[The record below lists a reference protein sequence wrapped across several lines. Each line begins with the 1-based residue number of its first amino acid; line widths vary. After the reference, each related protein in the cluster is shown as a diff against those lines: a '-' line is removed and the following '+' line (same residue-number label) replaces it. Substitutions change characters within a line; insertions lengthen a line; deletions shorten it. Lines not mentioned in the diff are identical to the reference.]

1 MRKIQMVDLQTQ
13 YQHIKADIDRG
24 IQAVID
30 SAAFVKGPQVT
41 DFQHHLEAYTG
52 AKHVIPVGNGTDAL
66 QIALMGLGLQCGD
79 EVITPTFTFIAT
91 AEVVALLGLTPVVV
105 DVDWETMNMSIESL
119 EKAITPKTKAIVP
132 VHLFGQCANMEA
144 IMRIA
149 QEKHLYVVEDA
160 CQAIGAKYT
169 FADFM
174 EVRSPGRT
182 AVLDTRTEAG
192 GDACAPGQKQ
202 ARTPAHPEASMVRP
216 GDRTSFTKQAGTIGH
231 IGCTSFFPSKNLG
244 CYGDGGAIFTN
255 DDELA
260 ARMRAIA
267 NHGMV
272 VRYHH
277 DMVGV
282 NSRLDGIQAAILDA
296 KLPHLD
302 EYIAARQRAAAYYDE
317 AFAGNPHLLLPG
329 REPHSTHVF
338 HQYTLRVQGI
348 DRDQLKAQLQEA
360 GIPAMVYYP
369 VPLHLQKAYQDPR
382 YQPGDF
388 PVAERLAA
396 CVLSLPMHTELDEEQ
411 LEYITNTINNL
422 KI

>member
-13 YQHIKADIDRG
+13 YQRIKADIDRG

-30 SAAFVKGPQVT
+30 EAAFVKGQQVA
-41 DFQHHLEAYTG
+41 DFQHNLEAYTG
-52 AKHVIPVGNGTDAL
+52 AKHVITVGNGTDAL
-66 QIALMGLGLQCGD
+66 QIALMGLGLQRGD

-105 DVDWETMNMSIESL
+105 DVDWETMNMSVESL
-119 EKAITPKTKAIVP
+119 KKAITPRTKAIVP
-132 VHLFGQCANMEA
+132 VHLFGQCANMEE
-144 IMRIA
+144 IMSIA
-149 QEKHLYVVEDA
+149 RAHNLYVVEDA
-160 CQAIGAKYT
+160 CQAIGAQYT
-169 FADFM
+169 FADG
-174 EVRSPGRT
+174 S
-182 AVLDTRTEAG
+182 
-192 GDACAPGQKQ
+192 
-202 ARTPAHPEASMVRP
+202 
-216 GDRTSFTKQAGTIGH
+216 TKQAGTIGD

-255 DDELA
+255 DDDLA

-302 EYIAARQRAAAYYDE
+302 EYIASRRRAAAYYDK
-317 AFAGNPHLLLPG
+317 AFAGNPHLLIPG
-329 REPHSTHVF
+329 HEPHSTHVY
-338 HQYTLRVQGI
+338 HQYTLRLIDV
-348 DRDQLKAQLQEA
+348 DRDNVKARLQEA

-382 YQPGDF
+382 YKAGDF
-388 PVAERLAA
+388 PVAERLAS
-396 CVLSLPMHTELDEEQ
+396 CVLSLPMHTELDDEQ
-411 LEYITNTINNL
+411 LAYITENVLRI
-422 KI
+422 IG